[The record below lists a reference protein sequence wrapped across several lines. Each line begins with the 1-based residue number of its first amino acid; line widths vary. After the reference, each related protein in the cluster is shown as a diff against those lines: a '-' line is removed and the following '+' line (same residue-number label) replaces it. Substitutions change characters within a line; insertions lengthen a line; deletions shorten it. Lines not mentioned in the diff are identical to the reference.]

1 MGLIVVEVIMN
12 ALATVFYWIAMR
24 RYGIGDL
31 FKEWNWNAVWAAA
44 KAYKRYPLLT
54 FPERW
59 VAQMSGQLPIFLLI
73 EDAEV
78 VGWFALSTSL
88 LTMPLRLLGYSLNN
102 VYIQKAAATV
112 ESAPEELGRLT
123 RGLYQR
129 LFWVGLPAFGALTF
143 FSDWVFAFI
152 MGESWRGAGV
162 ITGYMG
168 LFYLFRLT
176 SEPMSALFYALRKE
190 HWLLTFQTSLGAGR
204 LLVMGALLLLG
215 ATAGHVILAF
225 AMISALAYLLLGYW
239 LLRASGQDALR
250 LTLRVIAFTAGAAV
264 IMACARWM
272 ILGDAWPTL

>member
-1 MGLIVVEVIMN
+1 
-12 ALATVFYWIAMR
+12 
-24 RYGIGDL
+24 
-31 FKEWNWNAVWAAA
+31 
-44 KAYKRYPLLT
+44 
-54 FPERW
+54 
-59 VAQMSGQLPIFLLI
+59 MSGQLPIFLLI

-250 LTLRVIAFTAGAAV
+250 LTLRVIAFSAGAAV